1 MLEILGG
8 ISVLMIMII
17 LSGIKVVKEH
27 DRMVVFKG
35 GKAVSEKGPG
45 VQLVL
50 PVIEKAQMVDTRIV
64 TLPSRL
70 IQAITSDLMSVKV
83 SALCMYHIVD
93 AKRAVTKVEN
103 VNQAATELAEMA
115 LRTAVSNNDL
125 RHLISDRKRINFN
138 LKNILDRQTKD
149 FGIRIDKIE
158 LKEVRLS
165 RDIRKALA
173 RKEKGIFR
181 REQQYDEQPNDLN
194 LKQEHNDL
202 KLKQEPYGELMKR
215 LL

>member
-1 MLEILGG
+1 
-8 ISVLMIMII
+8 MIMII